1 MAAAAATAAATLGAG
16 YLTYR
21 RDNNALKSQ
30 ERANIR
36 AMRQQ
41 GAQERQ
47 AVDDYN
53 RRWTAWNQSRN
64 GILRHFGINI
74 PGSGPATSSAAGP
87 GGVPAG
93 TATGVTLGR
102 LAGLSQGGGGG
113 AVPLAEGPEEEA
125 AEVVQDWNDWR
136 RYV

>member
-1 MAAAAATAAATLGAG
+1 MAAATAAAATAAAALGSG
-16 YLTYR
+16 YLNYR
-21 RDNNALKSQ
+21 GQNNALKSQ

-74 PGSGPATSSAAGP
+74 PSGSPVPGGGPAGGAPAATLGDLSGLSRG
-87 GGVPAG
+87 GGVVAPA
-93 TATGVTLGR
+93 T
-102 LAGLSQGGGGG
+102 
-113 AVPLAEGPEEEA
+113 PEGPEEES
-125 AEVVQDWNDWR
+125 AEVAQDWNDWR